1 MILFDSHWNPAVDL
15 QAIYRCY
22 RYGQTKSVFAYR
34 FLTEGTMEDKIYSRS
49 VNKSGLAARVI
60 DQKHPERA
68 FTGAELNDILATNT
82 MVCCELWYV
91 VNEFEVC
98 EASQFI
104 FLSFLR
110 HLPPP
115 PHPFYRRHSDRW
127 RIIPP
132 WAEVKDG
139 EFDGFW
145 CCDMNKYDKPRAKC
159 EAKER
164 DQAWYHMYFQKEIA
178 RRQKKELAKLQ
189 RQEQREKLA
198 LSQESQDILVS
209 QSQEPTLYESEM
221 RESMD
226 VGRREDPNKGR
237 NTSRDVILR
246 RLIYTAGGSKASHE
260 GSSKKGQKKHVSSW
274 ISKYHFH
281 ESLLKDDKQEA
292 QNSKDAAAAVAAD
305 AAAKAIAGA
314 SAKDK
319 SNTSSKKPS
328 EGTDQKKI
336 TNSPPPSPDASASSK
351 KKADKRNIAVKSEAE
366 TASAKKRTRNDS
378 ADEPS
383 NVKTDTTRTNK
394 KPRPADQPKKKVSDV
409 HVITRR
415 ENGHDVLEIID
426 SDEEEEV
433 AEEAKREDDDKVV
446 DNGDGAVRND
456 DDDDYEGVDGVL
468 V

>member
-1 MILFDSHWNPAVDL
+1 
-15 QAIYRCY
+15 
-22 RYGQTKSVFAYR
+22 
-34 FLTEGTMEDKIYSRS
+34 MEDKIYSRS

-98 EASQFI
+98 ESSQFI

-110 HLPPP
+110 HLPPPPPPPPPSFPPPP

-127 RIIPP
+127 RIILP

-336 TNSPPPSPDASASSK
+336 TNSPPASPDASASSK
-351 KKADKRNIAVKSEAE
+351 KKAGNRSIAVKSEAE

-394 KPRPADQPKKKVSDV
+394 KPRPADQSKKKVSDV

-426 SDEEEEV
+426 SDEEEEA
-433 AEEAKREDDDKVV
+433 AEEAKREEDDKVV